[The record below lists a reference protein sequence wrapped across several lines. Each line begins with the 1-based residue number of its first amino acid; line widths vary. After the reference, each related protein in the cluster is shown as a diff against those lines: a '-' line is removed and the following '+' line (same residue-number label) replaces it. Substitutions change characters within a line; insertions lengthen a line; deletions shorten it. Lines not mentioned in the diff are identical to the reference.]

1 MISGH
6 LTSLEV
12 LDDRHVI
19 PLIIFLYEHGPS
31 RRMDIYQN
39 VSRISTM
46 PKKFDSLKDSGLIAE
61 DSRSNLF
68 LTDAGR
74 SVARL
79 LLCIDDVIGNA
90 GCRS

>member
-1 MISGH
+1 MICISD
-6 LTSLEV
+6 TSEEFNS
-12 LDDRHVI
+12 I
-19 PLIIFLYEHGPS
+19 
-31 RRMDIYQN
+31 
-39 VSRISTM
+39 
-46 PKKFDSLKDSGLIAE
+46 KDSGLIVE